1 MRVATLC
8 DHGAPTLARKSARRS
23 SSSRCLFSLDE
34 ARGWRSA
41 RRGRAGWGGRHAC
54 LAADRLTLQAAL
66 AWPVRLAGCQPPP
79 STLRGFV
86 GLQTVASTYVR
97 RERRRSGATEGSF
110 RCVLGRR
117 SRACFAGHAGVSRCW
132 LSTTTL
138 GDRSVICVHS
148 MARPR
153 GSLSH
158 SCILPM
164 ATHSMYICWRRAMRP
179 NLMAISAQVCHSRV
193 PFTCCSS
200 CLVAWWWLVGWWLVG
215 WGLVGVLGGVVVLC
229 WHGQGGDVHSLLLF
243 HCLG

>member
-1 MRVATLC
+1 M
-8 DHGAPTLARKSARRS
+8 
-23 SSSRCLFSLDE
+23 
-34 ARGWRSA
+34 
-41 RRGRAGWGGRHAC
+41 
-54 LAADRLTLQAAL
+54 
-66 AWPVRLAGCQPPP
+66 
-79 STLRGFV
+79 
-86 GLQTVASTYVR
+86 
-97 RERRRSGATEGSF
+97 
-110 RCVLGRR
+110 
-117 SRACFAGHAGVSRCW
+117 
-132 LSTTTL
+132 
-138 GDRSVICVHS
+138 ICVHS

-243 HCLG
+243 HGLG